1 MPAAKPVI
9 VSPEVTDPFAG
20 GVTGFELKEQVPGQ
34 FVTES
39 VTALLYP
46 AVDVT
51 VIVELAGLPWVIV
64 TEDGLAEIEKSGA
77 VIVNETDVVCVPALP
92 ETVSGKVPGDAP
104 PTAIVRVDMVEPFAA
119 GVTDDGFSTHVAD
132 AGQPLTVRST
142 ALLNP
147 FREVTVIVEG
157 AALP

>member
-1 MPAAKPVI
+1 M

-20 GVTGFELKEQVPGQ
+20 GVTGFALKEQVTPDGQ

-77 VIVNETDVVCVPALP
+77 VIVNETDVV
-92 ETVSGKVPGDAP
+92 
-104 PTAIVRVDMVEPFAA
+104 
-119 GVTDDGFSTHVAD
+119 
-132 AGQPLTVRST
+132 
-142 ALLNP
+142 
-147 FREVTVIVEG
+147 
-157 AALP
+157 